1 MNYSIIITHSA
12 KKTIK
17 NLDENTR
24 TRIIKRM
31 KEMQKCPFTGDV
43 KPLKGL
49 PGEWRTRVGDW
60 RIIYSVDRD
69 QLIVMVLKVAHR
81 GGAYKSRR

>member
-12 KKTIK
+12 KKAIK

-24 TRIIKRM
+24 TRIIKQM

>member
-1 MNYSIIITHSA
+1 MIYNIIITHSA
-12 KKTIK
+12 QKAIKK
-17 NLDENTR
+17 LDENTR
-24 TRIIKRM
+24 IRILKRM
-31 KEMQKCPFTGDV
+31 KEMQKWPFTGDV

-69 QLIVMVLKVAHR
+69 QLIVMILKVAHR
-81 GGAYKSRR
+81 GDVYKSHR